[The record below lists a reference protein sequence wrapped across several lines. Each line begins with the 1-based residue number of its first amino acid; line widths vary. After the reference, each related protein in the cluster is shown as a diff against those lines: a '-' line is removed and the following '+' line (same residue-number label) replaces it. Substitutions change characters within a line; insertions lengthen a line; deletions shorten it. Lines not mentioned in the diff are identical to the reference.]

1 MLKSPS
7 LRLQPK
13 LANKRKWASF
23 LPMTSDER
31 TLISTLFDR
40 LNQAGAQPKDAEADE
55 FIRTKVS
62 EQPST
67 PYLLVQSTLVM
78 QQALAA
84 AQSRIAG
91 LEKRLAEATH
101 PSQEPGG
108 SFLSGVANLFG
119 AGQPSPQP
127 APRSAQMPPPLPAQ
141 SAQASTN
148 APPPIQQA
156 APSGGGFLQGAL
168 STAAGVAGGALLFQ
182 GIQNL
187 IGHNPG
193 PFTGLSGPSGG
204 LIGGQPAVEN
214 TEINVFETNDPAAA
228 TGQAAAQD
236 DTSSD
241 LDATADEDSTTNPG
255 GDDSFAPDDGG
266 DFLGGDDDS
275 YV

>member
-1 MLKSPS
+1 
-7 LRLQPK
+7 
-13 LANKRKWASF
+13 
-23 LPMTSDER
+23 MTSDER

-40 LNQAGAQPKDAEADE
+40 LNQAGAQPKDAEADNY
-55 FIRTKVS
+55 IRAKVL
-62 EQPST
+62 EQPAA

-84 AQSRIAG
+84 AQTRIAS
-91 LEKRLAEATH
+91 LEKRLTEAAR

-119 AGQPSPQP
+119 VGQPGPQP
-127 APRSAQMPPPLPAQ
+127 APRSVQTPPPLPT
-141 SAQASTN
+141 SASGY
-148 APPPIQQA
+148 APPSAQQA
-156 APSGGGFLQGAL
+156 APSRGGGFLQGAL

-193 PFTGLSGPSGG
+193 PFEGLSGPSGG
-204 LIGGQPAVEN
+204 LISGNETVVEN
-214 TEINVFETNDPAAA
+214 TEVVNNSIEDPPSTTDQSA
-228 TGQAAAQD
+228 TQ

-241 LDATADEDSTTNPG
+241 ATADTDPATDPSS
-255 GDDSFAPDDGG
+255 DDSFAADDGS
-266 DFLGGDDDS
+266 DFLGGDDS

>member
-1 MLKSPS
+1 
-7 LRLQPK
+7 
-13 LANKRKWASF
+13 
-23 LPMTSDER
+23 MTSDER
-31 TLISTLFDR
+31 ILISTLFDR

-91 LEKRLAEATH
+91 LEKRLAEATR

>member
-1 MLKSPS
+1 MG
-7 LRLQPK
+7 
-13 LANKRKWASF
+13 F
-23 LPMTSDER
+23 ILPMTSDER
-31 TLISTLFDR
+31 ILISTLFDR

-91 LEKRLAEATH
+91 LEKRLAEETR

-127 APRSAQMPPPLPAQ
+127 APRSAQMTPPVPLQ
-141 SAQASTN
+141 SAQAYTN

-182 GIQNL
+182 GIQNM

-193 PFTGLSGPSGG
+193 PFSGLSGPSGG

>member
-1 MLKSPS
+1 
-7 LRLQPK
+7 
-13 LANKRKWASF
+13 
-23 LPMTSDER
+23 MTSDER

-55 FIRTKVS
+55 YIRAKVL
-62 EQPST
+62 EQPAA

-84 AQSRIAG
+84 AQTRIAS
-91 LEKRLAEATH
+91 LEKRLTEAR
-101 PSQEPGG
+101 PSQESGG

-119 AGQPSPQP
+119 VGQPSPQP
-127 APRSAQMPPPLPAQ
+127 APRSVQTPPPLPPRPA
-141 SAQASTN
+141 SASGY
-148 APPPIQQA
+148 APPSTQQTA
-156 APSGGGFLQGAL
+156 SGGGGGFLQGAL

-193 PFTGLSGPSGG
+193 PFEGLSGPSGG
-204 LIGGQPAVEN
+204 LISGNEPVVEN
-214 TEINVFETNDPAAA
+214 TEVVNNFIEDPSSTTDQSA
-228 TGQAAAQD
+228 TQ

-241 LDATADEDSTTNPG
+241 ATADTDPVTDPNS
-255 GDDSFAPDDGG
+255 DDSFAADDGS
-266 DFLGGDDDS
+266 DFGGGDD

>member
-1 MLKSPS
+1 
-7 LRLQPK
+7 
-13 LANKRKWASF
+13 
-23 LPMTSDER
+23 MTSEER

-55 FIRTKVS
+55 YIRTKVS
-62 EQPST
+62 EQPSAA
-67 PYLLVQSTLVM
+67 YLLVQSTLVM

-84 AQSRIAG
+84 AQSRIAS
-91 LEKRLAEATH
+91 LEKRLAEATR
-101 PSQEPGG
+101 PSQESGG
-108 SFLSGVANLFG
+108 TFLSGVANLFG
-119 AGQPSPQP
+119 VGQPAPQP
-127 APRSAQMPPPLPAQ
+127 APRSAQIPPPLPPQ
-141 SAQASTN
+141 SAPVSTYT
-148 APPPIQQA
+148 PQPIQQT
-156 APSGGGFLQGAL
+156 APSRGGGFLQGAL

-193 PFTGLSGPSGG
+193 PFAGLSGPSGG

-228 TGQAAAQD
+228 TDQTAAQD
-236 DTSSD
+236 DAASD
-241 LDATADEDSTTNPG
+241 VGATADDDSTTDPG
-255 GDDSFAPDDGG
+255 RNDSFAPDNGG